1 MSIQHTY
8 GKRASNLNSDHIVIL
23 GFLPSAFVEVVGEF
37 SDLHFA
43 ARPDSAFIIVA
54 ASTVKNEIRCLG
66 LHKTVIK
73 QVPNP

>member
-1 MSIQHTY
+1 M
-8 GKRASNLNSDHIVIL
+8 LFNSDHIVIL

-54 ASTVKNEIRCLG
+54 ASTVKNEIRWLG
-66 LHKTVIK
+66 LYKTGHK
-73 QVPNP
+73 